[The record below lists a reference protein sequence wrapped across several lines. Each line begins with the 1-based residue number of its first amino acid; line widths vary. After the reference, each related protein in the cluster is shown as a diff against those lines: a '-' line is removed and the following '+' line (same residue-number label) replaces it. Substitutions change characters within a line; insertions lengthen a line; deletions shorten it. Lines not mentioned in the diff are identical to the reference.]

1 MSIAVPKNEPQAA
14 NIAVSDI
21 DESLYNTPATE
32 LKGIEDGENFYYEDV
47 DGNRYGSIPKEHRI
61 SSQYQGLKTFNGHLY
76 LCDDDL
82 VSERNQESKQ
92 FSPLLRKPGRGS
104 IWNFF
109 VTKDNKVIEII
120 NDGSITEN
128 NREVTNTR
136 DNDSVT
142 SKQTSDGWYIICA
155 MKWNLVNLKA
165 NGKDVFD
172 EEFTDPRAILR
183 DKIDMNNGIIALPI
197 YGQDIQIWNKTGK
210 INDIAYEWMIAD
222 LKITDEGDVLSLTY
236 TDQGK
241 TYISINGHKEEL
253 PLCIERN
260 MGYIVKSA
268 TLDDVVIRAKESTG
282 LFKEIKVSF
291 NENATQVLVAQEQ
304 RMQVAKS
311 QESLLTILNQKN
323 ITPDQ
328 LQELI
333 DDREKLI
340 QQTETIE
347 RLKEQKKDLYTK
359 IDDRQKDLDKERRK
373 NRELETSLEGNKT
386 LLEEV
391 KHKIQAI
398 LTKEENKKWWVL
410 WIGASDRSLI
420 KEYKNILA
428 RME

>member
-1 MSIAVPKNEPQAA
+1 
-14 NIAVSDI
+14 
-21 DESLYNTPATE
+21 
-32 LKGIEDGENFYYEDV
+32 
-47 DGNRYGSIPKEHRI
+47 
-61 SSQYQGLKTFNGHLY
+61 
-76 LCDDDL
+76 
-82 VSERNQESKQ
+82 
-92 FSPLLRKPGRGS
+92 
-104 IWNFF
+104 
-109 VTKDNKVIEII
+109 
-120 NDGSITEN
+120 
-128 NREVTNTR
+128 
-136 DNDSVT
+136 
-142 SKQTSDGWYIICA
+142 
-155 MKWNLVNLKA
+155 
-165 NGKDVFD
+165 
-172 EEFTDPRAILR
+172 
-183 DKIDMNNGIIALPI
+183 
-197 YGQDIQIWNKTGK
+197 
-210 INDIAYEWMIAD
+210 MIAD

-398 LTKEENKKWWVL
+398 LTKEENKK
-410 WIGASDRSLI
+410 
-420 KEYKNILA
+420 
-428 RME
+428 